1 MNSVFCVVDCSYV
14 GEKCVN
20 IVLLLVLGLEG
31 GGVGWGCGC
40 GVGGGL
46 GSCVLDL
53 LMWGVGAVAPSSYST
68 DSEVKSCDNIFWNL
82 CAIIRPS
89 TELPYCS
96 TKY

>member
-1 MNSVFCVVDCSYV
+1 VIIWGGGAGPPV
-14 GEKCVN
+14 G
-20 IVLLLVLGLEG
+20 LLGEG
-31 GGVGWGCGC
+31 GG
-40 GVGGGL
+40 
-46 GSCVLDL
+46 
-53 LMWGVGAVAPSSYST
+53 GAVAPSSYST